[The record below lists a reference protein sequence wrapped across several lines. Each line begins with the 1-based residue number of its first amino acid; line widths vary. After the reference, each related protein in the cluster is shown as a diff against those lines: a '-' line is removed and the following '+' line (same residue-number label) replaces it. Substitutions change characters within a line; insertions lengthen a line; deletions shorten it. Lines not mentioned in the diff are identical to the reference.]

1 MSNIFK
7 ILNIPVEPS
16 LQSTTAELTPISH
29 NYLVFQGTLPG
40 KEQQQLETSAAFAAY
55 FLRFLACFTR
65 ELCTYLLASLFAYL
79 LAGEVIF
86 PNFIFW
92 ETVMFS

>member
-1 MSNIFK
+1 MK
-7 ILNIPVEPS
+7 IHNLTLNTVK
-16 LQSTTAELTPISH
+16 ISH
-29 NYLVFQGTLPG
+29 NYLVFKGTSSG

-55 FLRFLACFTR
+55 FLRFVACFTR
-65 ELCTYLLASLFAYL
+65 ELFTYLLASLFAYL

-86 PNFIFW
+86 PNFILG